1 MLDSFT
7 SVILSIEKTDEKTHS
22 PITYPVSVIK
32 ASKNVDA
39 AKKFEEFLLSE
50 SGQKIFEEFGYK
62 KVE

>member
-1 MLDSFT
+1 
-7 SVILSIEKTDEKTHS
+7 
-22 PITYPVSVIK
+22 ITYPVSVIK

>member
-1 MLDSFT
+1 MSIDVNSMKPLDN
-7 SVILSIEKTDEKTHS
+7 LCH
-22 PITYPVSVIK
+22 PVSVIK